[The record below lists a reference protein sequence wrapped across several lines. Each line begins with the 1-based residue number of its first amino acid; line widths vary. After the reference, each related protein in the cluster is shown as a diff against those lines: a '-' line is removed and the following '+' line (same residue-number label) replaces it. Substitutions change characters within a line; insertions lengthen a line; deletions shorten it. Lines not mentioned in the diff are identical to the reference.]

1 MTVGSWKYG
10 FRSVMAALLVNSRKI
25 NIFTSV
31 QRSRYFTKEA
41 VFLCFLFPTGSCGDA
56 ENTTPVTSHY
66 VASAKLNTHT

>member
-41 VFLCFLFPTGSCGDA
+41 VFFVFLVS
-56 ENTTPVTSHY
+56 NWIQSVNS
-66 VASAKLNTHT
+66 